1 MHTDD
6 TRRLFPRDTR
16 IVGVLGHIVHDVKRV
31 AGISQGHWNRRRDKV
46 FQLRRHDAAGLVRLK
61 RYRVRTGRA
70 RNCAHDNASRFRGF
84 DPREDKA
91 IRTGRAKMLC
101 DRVIKVVDWNGNEGL
116 GEADDVEDVA
126 PLLERGECTIF
137 TTIQDGVGVQTK
149 RPRRFGKVLCHW
161 RLQDGSRLPRLRIA
175 Y

>member
-1 MHTDD
+1 
-6 TRRLFPRDTR
+6 
-16 IVGVLGHIVHDVKRV
+16 
-31 AGISQGHWNRRRDKV
+31 
-46 FQLRRHDAAGLVRLK
+46 
-61 RYRVRTGRA
+61 
-70 RNCAHDNASRFRGF
+70 
-84 DPREDKA
+84 
-91 IRTGRAKMLC
+91 MLC
-101 DRVIKVVDWNGNEGL
+101 DRVIKVVDWNGNGGL